1 MLDEFREDA
10 NSSAFFDEEG
20 DEIYE
25 EIGSYQP
32 RGNFLG
38 MTAAQRLVI
47 ALMILM
53 MTCIIGGLA
62 LLIFDKVVPPPLL

>member
-10 NSSAFFDEEG
+10 NSSAFFDEDGE
-20 DEIYE
+20 EIYE
-25 EIGSYQP
+25 DFGSYQP

-38 MTAAQRLVI
+38 MTAAQRLVV
-47 ALMILM
+47 AVMILM

-62 LLIFDKVVPPPLL
+62 LLIFEKIVPPPLL

>member
-10 NSSAFFDEEG
+10 NSSAFFDDDDGEIFEEL
-20 DEIYE
+20 
-25 EIGSYQP
+25 GSYQP

-38 MTAAQRLVI
+38 MTAAQRFVI

-62 LLIFDKVVPPPLL
+62 LLVFEKVIPPPLL

>member
-10 NSSAFFDEEG
+10 NSSAFFDEDG

-32 RGNFLG
+32 RDNFLG
-38 MTAAQRLVI
+38 MTATQRFVI
-47 ALMILM
+47 AIMILM

-62 LLIFDKVVPPPLL
+62 LLVFEKVVPPPLL

>member
-10 NSSAFFDEEG
+10 NSSAFFDEDGG
-20 DEIYE
+20 DFYE
-25 EIGSYQP
+25 EEGSYQP
-32 RGNFLG
+32 RGKFMG
-38 MTAAQRLVI
+38 MTAAQRFVI

-62 LLIFDKVVPPPLL
+62 LLIFEKVVPPPLL